1 MHPIQTHHTTLIR
14 RVFDVSP
21 RTLRATTK
29 TARARS
35 ALLLAFVCWACLGV
49 GTPAQAS
56 SESHDSESG
65 HGSGALVLHHP
76 GGDADA
82 LILHAEMDLEVQGLL
97 ANMTLA
103 QTFRN
108 TSEQWLTGSY
118 LFPLPEDAAVRG
130 MRITIGDRH
139 IVSRIRPRQQARADF
154 EQAVQAGQIA
164 SLMEQ
169 QRPNLFTMQVANIAP
184 QAEIKVTLDVM
195 LPVRM
200 AGRQMSLVLP
210 TTLTPRYLN
219 ADASNAQALQSD
231 FIQPDHKQGPTLAAN
246 LTIAPLDDAGAVTSN
261 VTFAQ
266 ASEKGF
272 RIEAMPMNRDLT
284 ITWPAQHD
292 PATRVH
298 AFVSQHGG
306 ERYVQLLVSP
316 PEQMDNTTHQPR
328 ELIIVL
334 DKSGS
339 MAGVSMRAAIDA
351 LDQAINS
358 LTAKDLLNIVAFDD
372 LHYPLF
378 DQSLAAS
385 DSVKQSARRFA
396 ASLQAD
402 GGTEMGSALAFALQ
416 RTSNDDSRSEESA
429 NRLKQ
434 IVFITDGSVGNEAAL
449 LRNIRKNLGS
459 SRLFTVG
466 IGSAPNHWFLEKA
479 AEAGRGVT
487 VSIQEEHDVADAI
500 SELLNGLR
508 FPVLTDIAVQYPQ
521 GRGEMYP
528 QPLPDLYANIPAMWV
543 GKLSD
548 DVDEIVITGMRRNLP
563 FRETIT
569 LVGIEDATEETA
581 TASQP
586 LSAPSVAMHWA
597 RQKISALDDEQRHA
611 ADPEMNRQAI
621 TQLAMQTG
629 LLTRYTSL
637 IAVEE
642 EPSRPLNETLD
653 AASVA
658 NRLPQ
663 GNQMTGIT
671 LPQGAAGI
679 DTLLWVSLILGM
691 SGLALLTVSRRR
703 C

>member
-1 MHPIQTHHTTLIR
+1 MHPIQTHHTTLIT
-14 RVFDVSP
+14 RVIDVSP
-21 RTLRATTK
+21 RTLRATAR

-35 ALLLAFVCWACLGV
+35 ALLLAFVYWACLLI

-56 SESHDSESG
+56 SETHGRETG

-76 GGDADA
+76 GGNADA
-82 LILHAEMDLEVQGLL
+82 LILNTEMDLQVQGLL
-97 ANMTLA
+97 ANMTLV

-108 TSEQWLTGSY
+108 TNEQWLNGSY

-130 MRITIGDRH
+130 MQITIGDRH
-139 IVSRIRPRQQARADF
+139 IVSKIRPRQQARADY
-154 EQAVQAGQIA
+154 EEAAQAGQIA

-184 QAEIKVTLDVM
+184 QTDIKVTLDVM

-200 AGRQMSLVLP
+200 TGRQMSLILP

-219 ADASNAQALQSD
+219 AEASNAQALRSD
-231 FIQPDHKQGPTLAAN
+231 FIQSDGRQGPTLDAD
-246 LTIAPLDDAGAVTSN
+246 LTIAPLDDAGAVASN

-266 ASEKGF
+266 ASEEGF
-272 RIEAMPMNRDLT
+272 RIEDMPMNQDLT

-298 AFVSQHGG
+298 AFISRHEG

-316 PEQMDNTTHQPR
+316 PEQVDSVTRQAR

-339 MAGVSMRAAIDA
+339 MAGVSMRAAIEA

-358 LTAKDLLNIVAFDD
+358 LTADDLLNIVAFDD

-396 ASLQAD
+396 ARLQAD

-416 RTSNDDSRSEESA
+416 GTSSEDIRSEASSR
-429 NRLKQ
+429 RLKQ
-434 IVFITDGSVGNEAAL
+434 IVFITDGSVGNEEAL
-449 LRNIRKNLGS
+449 LRNIRRNLGS

-508 FPVLTDIAVQYPQ
+508 FPVLTDITVQYPQ
-521 GRGEMYP
+521 GQGEMYP
-528 QPLPDLYANIPAMWV
+528 NPVPDLYANRPAMWV

-569 LVGIEDATEETA
+569 LESIEETTEK
-581 TASQP
+581 TASASQSM
-586 LSAPSVAMHWA
+586 SAPSVAMHWA

-621 TQLAMQTG
+621 TRLAMQTG
-629 LLTRYTSL
+629 LVTRYTSL

-642 EPSRPLNETLD
+642 EPSRPLNEPLD
-653 AASVA
+653 NASVA

-671 LPQGAAGI
+671 LPQGAAGV
-679 DTLLWVSLILGM
+679 DTLLWASLIMGM
-691 SGLALLTVSRRR
+691 SGLALLTASRRR